1 MKENIAP
8 NVVGQKH
15 QLKLVYI
22 GDSKIEKKSLNGSLL
37 RWFGQA
43 SDARH
48 KEGSQV
54 TFLFVKKIPSV

>member
-8 NVVGQKH
+8 NVVDQKH

-22 GDSKIEKKSLNGSLL
+22 GDFEIEKGSLNGSLL

-43 SDARH
+43 SDARL
-48 KEGSQV
+48 KEGSQL
-54 TFLFVKKIPSV
+54 TFLFVKTILFV